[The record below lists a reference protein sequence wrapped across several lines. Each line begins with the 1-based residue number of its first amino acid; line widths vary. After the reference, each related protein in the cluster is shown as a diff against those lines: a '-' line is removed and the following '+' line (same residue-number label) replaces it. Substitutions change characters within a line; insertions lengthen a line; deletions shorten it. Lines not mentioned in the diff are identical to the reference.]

1 MLATTASSILGDPMT
16 KLSPTDLMRAALIV
30 EGQAI
35 DLAWASDPAT
45 LPGEVEDLRRLA
57 LGLRELACSTD

>member
-1 MLATTASSILGDPMT
+1 MLAMTASSRSDDLMT

-35 DLAWASDPAT
+35 DLAWASDPAIP
-45 LPGEVEDLRRLA
+45 PGEVEDLRRLA
-57 LGLRELACSTD
+57 TGLRELACSTD

>member
-1 MLATTASSILGDPMT
+1 MT

-35 DLAWASDPAT
+35 ELEERGFLAEYWPDID
-45 LPGEVEDLRRLA
+45 EFKRLA

>member
-1 MLATTASSILGDPMT
+1 MLAKMASSRLGDPMT

-35 DLAWASDPAT
+35 ELEENGYRADWP
-45 LPGEVEDLRRLA
+45 EIEDLRRLA
-57 LGLRELACSTD
+57 TGLRELACSTN